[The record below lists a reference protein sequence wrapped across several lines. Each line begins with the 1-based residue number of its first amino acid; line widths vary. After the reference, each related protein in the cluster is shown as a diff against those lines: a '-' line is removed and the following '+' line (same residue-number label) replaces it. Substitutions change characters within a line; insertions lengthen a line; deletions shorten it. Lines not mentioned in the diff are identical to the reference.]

1 MSQDLTTNE
10 LPERKIS
17 PALSSGLKSLL
28 VDGDNVARSVQLI
41 AEDPELRAETLAQLP
56 VLRAAAMQKAGH
68 VGVREVIGSRFAL
81 YPQPARSEAEWAAW
95 WADYYEALAD
105 LSWHALEA
113 GMVAWVQDPASEFL
127 PKPGK
132 LLILARST
140 PNRISKAYFRATK
153 VAEYVPPKTY
163 EPLSEP
169 IPVPTVK
176 TVEDATAI
184 KRMAADA
191 LAKLGAAAERSRPSQ
206 AGLPSIAGKPDAGGL
221 TPAMRDLLGRREG

>member
-1 MSQDLTTNE
+1 MTQDLTPND
-10 LPERKIS
+10 LPEKLIS

-28 VDGDNVARSVQLI
+28 VDGDNVARSVQQI

-140 PNRISKAYFRATK
+140 PNRISKAYYRATK
-153 VAEYVPPKTY
+153 VAEYQPPKVY
-163 EPLSEP
+163 ETLH
-169 IPVPTVK
+169 PVDPPKVR

-184 KRMAADA
+184 KRMAAEA
-191 LAKLGAAAERSRPSQ
+191 VQALGATVERSRPSQ
-206 AGLPSIAGKPDAGGL
+206 AGLPSIAGKPDEGGL
-221 TPAMRDLLGRREG
+221 TPAMRELLARRAEG